1 MKKFK
6 FLYKMN
12 LDFSIDATNHS
23 YTLKCIPQSNRRQ
36 QLHHVKMELS
46 PSSPYQKAIDSFGN
60 AYIFGKYIPPH
71 KEFQIQVSG
80 EVDTGL
86 HGYLIEEKPQNVG
99 MFCVQTAY
107 TMPGPAIESFYEKN
121 YISGCDSLK
130 CAKNLMHKLYDAFHY
145 ESGSTRVESTAEE
158 AMTQGKGVCQDYSHI
173 LLSLCRKAGIPAR
186 YVVGMLEGEGASHAW
201 VEIYQD
207 GKWYGLDPTN
217 NLVVDDIHMKI
228 SHGRDYKDCA
238 INKGLLYGGGYQ
250 KQSVTVVMEELLQ

>member
-1 MKKFK
+1 MKKFN
-6 FLYKMN
+6 FLYQMN

-23 YTLKCIPQSNRRQ
+23 FTLKCVPQSDKRQ

-46 PSSPYQKAIDSFGN
+46 PSVPFQRAIDSFGN
-60 AYIFGKYIPPH
+60 AYIFGKCVSAH
-71 KEFQIQVSG
+71 KEFQVRVSG

-86 HGYLIEEKPQNVG
+86 QSYLIEEKPQNVG
-99 MFCVQTAY
+99 MFCVQTFC
-107 TMPGPAIESFYEKN
+107 TMPGPAIEDFYKKN
-121 YISGCDSLK
+121 YISGCQPLECTID
-130 CAKNLMHKLYDAFHY
+130 LMHKLYNFFQY
-145 ESGSTRVESTAEE
+145 KSGSTKVESTAEE
-158 AMTQGKGVCQDYSHI
+158 AMEQKKGVCQDYSHI
-173 LLSLCRKAGIPAR
+173 MLSLCRRAGIPAR

-238 INKGLLYGGGYQ
+238 INKGLLCGGGYQ
-250 KQSVTVVMEELLQ
+250 KQSVTVVMEELL